1 MESIRSLRTSL
12 QFTFIDTAKNIV
24 CLASPSFGVGKSFV
38 SANLAHALAD
48 TGKRTLLVDADM
60 RRGHLH
66 QLFST
71 ERRKGLSEA
80 LGGELDIGEAVRET
94 QIDNLYFLTSGTA
107 PSNPSELLMGDRFE
121 TIMDT
126 VSGQYDVVIVD
137 TPPLLAVTDAAIVG
151 RVAGITLII
160 LRSGHHPM
168 QEIEEAVKRLKQNG
182 VSPYGFVF
190 NQVPLRTATYRKY
203 GYHYQYEYK

>member
-1 MESIRSLRTSL
+1 
-12 QFTFIDTAKNIV
+12 
-24 CLASPSFGVGKSFV
+24 
-38 SANLAHALAD
+38 
-48 TGKRTLLVDADM
+48 
-60 RRGHLH
+60 
-66 QLFST
+66 
-71 ERRKGLSEA
+71 
-80 LGGELDIGEAVRET
+80 
-94 QIDNLYFLTSGTA
+94 
-107 PSNPSELLMGDRFE
+107 MGDRFE